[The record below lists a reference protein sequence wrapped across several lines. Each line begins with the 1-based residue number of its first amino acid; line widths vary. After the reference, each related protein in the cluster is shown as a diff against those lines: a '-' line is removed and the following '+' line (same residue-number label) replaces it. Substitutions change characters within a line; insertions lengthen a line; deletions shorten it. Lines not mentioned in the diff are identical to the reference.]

1 MVEMNT
7 FDLKISW
14 FCDALCTIWLCNLTP
29 DKSHRIGVS
38 GASRTIP
45 MTVGLLYGTK
55 LISRGLTSQT
65 QIWMC
70 LGRTGCWRG
79 QYVQFTCA
87 QLKQV
92 SRHMT
97 PPSHKRILFEKYK
110 IPVHF
115 KCSFC
120 NMNFSISHN
129 TVTLLVFVRDVLRRN
144 CGCLY
149 SQIWG

>member
-38 GASRTIP
+38 GVSRTIP

-55 LISRGLTSQT
+55 LISRGLTVHLNVSGT
-65 QIWMC
+65 YRVLTRAICSVHM
-70 LGRTGCWRG
+70 RTVKAG
-79 QYVQFTCA
+79 F
-87 QLKQV
+87 
-92 SRHMT
+92 SSHD